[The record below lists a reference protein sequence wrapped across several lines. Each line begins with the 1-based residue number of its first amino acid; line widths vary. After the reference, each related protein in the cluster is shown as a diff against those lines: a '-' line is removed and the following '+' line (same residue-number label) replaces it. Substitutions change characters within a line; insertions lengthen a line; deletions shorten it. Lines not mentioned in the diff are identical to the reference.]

1 MVLKPCAG
9 GHAGR
14 REWVGLAVLALPCL
28 LYSMDLT
35 VLYLALPKLSAD
47 LQPSI
52 TQLLWITDIYGFL
65 LAGLLL
71 TMGTLG
77 DRIGRRRLLLI
88 GAVAFGAASLLAA
101 FSRSAEMLIVA
112 RALLGVAAATLAP
125 STLSLIRNMFLDE
138 RERTVAVGVWIASFS
153 VGAAIGPLVG
163 GVLLQFFW
171 WGSVF
176 LAALPVMAL
185 LLVLGPVFLPEFR
198 DPAPGRLDLAS
209 AALSLLAVLALIYGL
224 KQIAAAGVAA
234 RPLLALGVGASLAVG
249 FVYRQQR
256 LEDPLLELRLFR
268 SAAITTAVAAMC
280 VVVFLVAGTD
290 FFLGQ
295 YLQLVVDKSPFVAG
309 LWMLPGVGGLVAGSL
324 LAPALL
330 ARTSAAHV
338 LAAMLALAAA
348 GAATLTQLHADQ
360 GLATLVVGT
369 TLIGLGAGAVGTL
382 ATDVVVRAAPAARAG
397 AASAITE
404 TGAELGGALGVAILG
419 SIGTAVYRGD
429 IAADA
434 PAALTSVQLATAK
447 DGPAGALAVA
457 GALPGRLRA
466 DVVALGR
473 TAFTHALHLG
483 ALSAAIIAAVL
494 AAASVAALRSTNAA
508 KDATTATP
516 RSHSQ
521 ETD

>member
-1 MVLKPCAG
+1 MK
-9 GHAGR
+9 AGR

-47 LQPSI
+47 LQPSSA
-52 TQLLWITDIYGFL
+52 QLLWITDIYGFL

-88 GAVAFGAASLLAA
+88 GAAGFGAASLLAA
-101 FSRSAEMLIVA
+101 FSSSAAMLIGA

-125 STLSLIRNMFLDE
+125 STLSLIRNMFVDE
-138 RERTVAVGVWIASFS
+138 RQRTVAVGVWIASFS

-176 LAALPVMAL
+176 LAALPVMAM
-185 LLVLGPVFLPEFR
+185 LLVLGPLLLPEFR
-198 DPAPGRLDLAS
+198 DPAPGRLDLVS
-209 AALSLLAVLALIYGL
+209 AALSLFAVLALIYGL
-224 KQIAAAGVAA
+224 KQIAASGLDG
-234 RPLLALGVGASLAVG
+234 RSLLTLILGVSLAVG
-249 FVYRQQR
+249 FVHRQQR
-256 LEDPLLELRLFR
+256 LEDPLIELRLFR
-268 SAAITTAVAAMC
+268 SLAVTTLVAAMC
-280 VVVFLVAGTD
+280 VAVFVVAGTD
-290 FFLGQ
+290 FFVGQ
-295 YLQLVVDKSPFVAG
+295 YLQLVFDKSPFVAG

-330 ARTSAAHV
+330 ARTNAAH
-338 LAAMLALAAA
+338 LLTAMLALAAA
-348 GAATLTQLHADQ
+348 GAATLTQLHADE
-360 GLATLVVGT
+360 GLAALVVGT

-382 ATDVVVRAAPAARAG
+382 ATDAVVGAAPAERAG

-419 SIGTAVYRGD
+419 SIGIAVYRGD
-429 IAADA
+429 VAADA
-434 PAALTSVQLATAK
+434 PSTLTSAQLGTAEV
-447 DGPAGALAVA
+447 GLPGAVA
-457 GALPGRLRA
+457 VGGKLPGRLGA
-466 DVVALGR
+466 DVVEVGR
-473 TAFTHALHLG
+473 TAFTHALQLG

-494 AAASVAALRSTNAA
+494 AAGSVFSLRGIRRREVSES
-508 KDATTATP
+508 ATSKVSGAGL
-516 RSHSQ
+516 
-521 ETD
+521 